1 MFAVSFAICY
11 FHYFHLDLHI
21 VLKFSIKLRKGVSN
35 SNGCSLPCHGRN
47 TAFPLICAVNKAF
60 VLIVP
65 WPFQEYDGVVN
76 ETYQISSKKE
86 SLVCMLFSLK
96 TKYLLFEFGKKN
108 YSSLAIAGSHWMH
121 ASNSVIEGTIKCQK
135 FSKHFLKL
143 YQPINNIYSFLRHNS
158 VTKWIFSAE
167 PQRNI
172 HSWCN
177 TVLTWMVANWF
188 RNIFWTDFFKG
199 KTDSYFMTIIDQFW
213 KSYQ

>member
-1 MFAVSFAICY
+1 MKYKYFAQSSFWEIRVTKIMLVFGKWKENFTLWYFWWNFLFAVSFAICY
-11 FHYFHLDLHI
+11 FYYFHLDLHI

-96 TKYLLFEFGKKN
+96 TKYLLFEFGKKLFIVG
-108 YSSLAIAGSHWMH
+108 Y
-121 ASNSVIEGTIKCQK
+121 C
-135 FSKHFLKL
+135 
-143 YQPINNIYSFLRHNS
+143 
-158 VTKWIFSAE
+158 
-167 PQRNI
+167 
-172 HSWCN
+172 
-177 TVLTWMVANWF
+177 WF
-188 RNIFWTDFFKG
+188 TLDACK
-199 KTDSYFMTIIDQFW
+199 
-213 KSYQ
+213 